1 MTIKH
6 LVLGGGGAAG
16 FTIYGALKKL
26 NTNNFF
32 DFLFRYI
39 LLAY

>member
-16 FTIYGALKKL
+16 FTIYGALKYL
-26 NTNNFF
+26 NKNNFF
-32 DFLFRYI
+32 DLKI
-39 LLAY
+39 

>member
-16 FTIYGALKKL
+16 FTIYGALKYL
-26 NTNNFF
+26 DENNYFNI
-32 DFLFRYI
+32 RNI
-39 LLAY
+39 ESII